1 MRAELLSIAI
11 ALLAGSGCGGSAPP
25 AAPPV
30 PVAAPEPPPD
40 PVVKPAGYVE
50 VHPMQVVP
58 TGDSAALLL
67 LDEASDVI
75 VPIFIGGTEAL
86 SIEHRM
92 RGTAAPRPLTH
103 DLLDAAVKKLK
114 GSIVKVHVDALRDG
128 VFHGS
133 VYIRAGRRVLRLDAR
148 PSDAIALAIGNRAP
162 IYVAQEVLD
171 AAGVPRDELLKQLSA
186 GGGGPIT

>member
-1 MRAELLSIAI
+1 MRAHLLQIAI
-11 ALLAGSGCGGSAPP
+11 ALTVGCGGAASPPPAPP
-25 AAPPV
+25 A
-30 PVAAPEPPPD
+30 PVAAEAPPD

-50 VHPMQVVP
+50 VHAMRVVP
-58 TGDSAALLL
+58 LDGSAALLL

-75 VPIFIGGTEAL
+75 VPIFIGGTEAA

-92 RGTAAPRPLTH
+92 RGTAPPRPLTH
-103 DLLDAAVKKLK
+103 DLLDAAVKKLR

-128 VFHGS
+128 TFHGS

-162 IYVAQEVLD
+162 IYVAQQVLD
-171 AAGVPRDELLKQLSA
+171 EAGVPRDELLKQLPAGA
-186 GGGGPIT
+186 GGPVT